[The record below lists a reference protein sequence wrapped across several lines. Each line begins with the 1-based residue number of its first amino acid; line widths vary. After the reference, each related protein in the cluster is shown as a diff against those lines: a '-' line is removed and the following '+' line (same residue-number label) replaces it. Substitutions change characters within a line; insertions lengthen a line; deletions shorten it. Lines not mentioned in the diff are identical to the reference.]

1 MNLLTGPPGS
11 GKTTKL
17 LSVARDAARRGERVW
32 WVGLPSQRT
41 YVYRRLADEGAVL
54 GLEFLSS
61 QQVYYR
67 LLAHALKLK
76 PLVVGT
82 GRIALVGEA
91 LKKLRNELP
100 SPGEARLF
108 TRSIAEAKRFGL
120 TWREV
125 RAFDEETARFRAV
138 LRVYEE
144 LKGEAWDYDDFRL
157 EALHLA
163 RSNHLT
169 LEPDLIIVDGFREVG
184 PLELE
189 LYKALSQN
197 KKVGVWLSLPDAP
210 PGEVASE
217 EVARATACKVETH
230 RAPNPVFQSRWLL
243 RALKRD
249 LASGYDALDLAV
261 ILPEREVRAFLSLA
275 DEYGVPLMD
284 ETPKAL
290 AETPP
295 GRLLLDLLELPD
307 YPTASRLLAI
317 PELAPLAKAAL
328 KRGVAG
334 REALTLLAQE
344 VGESASWR
352 AWLARLDVPD
362 GELAWAQDLVESLPE
377 FSVKNAERFDWGT
390 FKNHAL
396 ERAKEAAQLAKGAQF
411 RAWWGALLQ
420 ETALFSRP
428 KGGVA
433 LLTAKLASGRRFR
446 RVYLAHAVEG
456 AYTVGEAED
465 YFTPEEGRGTLE
477 AIFALLSG
485 SSSGPRSVT
494 GLPKRFLGRDRA
506 LFAELLTRGDEVVVT
521 YPEADQ
527 GGPLVPELAL
537 VGEACTPLPEVA
549 AGSRLE
555 LGSADS
561 FAPVLSRVALGSPH
575 VQALSRYAECGFRY
589 WAERRVE
596 DQEVPWW
603 RALVRELRER
613 RKLGAARLD
622 ALKASY
628 PEAAAWLAQS
638 EGDLLPLTF
647 GVALPERHREGQGG
661 GPFALLDAA
670 GRSGTEMRLYTFLE
684 PGAWSREDAEG
695 WLRRP
700 HRWNELWAAGHLLDT
715 YGGRISGVRLY
726 VWPVLGEPIDVF
738 GAPIAY
744 VWRQIASRRQK
755 AERAFAR
762 FSAGDVTPKPGFV
775 CRECRVFDLCRV
787 GQR

>member
-1 MNLLTGPPGS
+1 MLGIVWSVNLLTGPPGA

-17 LSVARDAARRGERVW
+17 LGVARRAAHRGERVW
-32 WVGLPSQRT
+32 WVGLPSQRA
-41 YVYRRLADEGAVL
+41 YVYRRLAEEGAVL

-108 TRSIAEAKRFGL
+108 TRAVAEAKRFGL

-125 RAFDEETARFRAV
+125 EVHDEETARFRAV
-138 LRVYEE
+138 LRLYEA
-144 LKGEAWDYDDFRL
+144 LKGETWDYDDFRL

-163 RSNHLT
+163 LSGDA
-169 LEPDLIIVDGFREVG
+169 EPEADLIVVDGFRELG

-189 LYKALSQN
+189 LYKALAQTTD
-197 KKVGVWLSLPDAP
+197 VWLSLPDAP
-210 PGEVASE
+210 PGEEASE
-217 EVARATACKVETH
+217 RVERASTCNVQTH
-230 RAPNPVFQSRWLL
+230 RAPNPVAESRWLL

-249 LASGYDALDLAV
+249 LANGYDALDLAV

-275 DEYGVPLMD
+275 DEYGVPTMD

-290 AETPP
+290 AETPQ

-328 KRGVAG
+328 TRGVAG

-344 VGESASWR
+344 VGESERWR
-352 AWLARLDVPD
+352 AWLGRLDVPD

-377 FSVKNAERFDWGT
+377 FGVNAARFDWGS
-390 FKNHAL
+390 FKDHAL

-420 ETALFSRP
+420 ETFLFSRP

-446 RVYLAHAVEG
+446 RVYVAHAVEG

-465 YFTPEEGRGTLE
+465 YFTPEEKRGSLE
-477 AIFALLSG
+477 AIFSPERGA
-485 SSSGPRSVT
+485 
-494 GLPKRFLGRDRA
+494 GLPKRFLGRDA
-506 LFAELLTRGDEVVVT
+506 LLFAELLTRGDEVVVT

-527 GGPLVPELAL
+527 GGPLVPEPAL
-537 VGEACTPLPEVA
+537 VGAACAPLPAVA

-555 LGSADS
+555 LHQASPFDPS
-561 FAPVLSRVALGSPH
+561 FKAVRLGSPR
-575 VQALSRYAECGFRY
+575 VQALARYAACGFRY
-589 WAERRVE
+589 WAERRVAQE
-596 DQEVPWW
+596 DLPWW
-603 RALVRELRER
+603 RALVRDLREV
-613 RKLGAARLD
+613 RKLNVARLG
-622 ALKASY
+622 ALQARY
-628 PEAAAWLAQS
+628 PEAAAWLATI
-638 EGDLLPLTF
+638 EETLLPLTY
-647 GVALPERHREGQGG
+647 GVALPEGSS

-670 GRSGTEMRLYTFLE
+670 GRSGQEMRLYTFVQ
-684 PGAWSREDAEG
+684 PGPWTQADAEA
-695 WLRRP
+695 WVRKP
-700 HRWNELWAAGHLLDT
+700 HRWNELWAAGHLIDT
-715 YGGRISGVRLY
+715 YGPRISGVRLY
-726 VWPVLGEPIDVF
+726 LLPVLGEPVDVF
-738 GAPIAY
+738 GAPISY
-744 VWRQIASRRQK
+744 VWRQIASRQQK
-755 AERAFAR
+755 ASRAFVR
-762 FSAGDVTPKPGFV
+762 FEGGDVTPRPGFV

>member
-1 MNLLTGPPGS
+1 MNLLIGPPGS
-11 GKTTKL
+11 GKTTRL
-17 LSVARDAARRGERVW
+17 LGVAREAARRGERVW
-32 WVGLPSQRT
+32 WVGLPSQRS
-41 YVYRRLADEGAVL
+41 YLYRRLAEEGAVL

-108 TRSIAEAKRFGL
+108 TRGVAEAKRFGL

-125 RAFDEETARFRAV
+125 RAHDEETTRFRAV
-138 LRVYEE
+138 LRLYEE

-163 RSNHLT
+163 RSADLE

-189 LYKALSQN
+189 LYRALSQHR
-197 KKVGVWLSLPDAP
+197 VGVWLSLPGAP
-210 PGEVASE
+210 PGETASE
-217 EVARATACKVETH
+217 EVARTYACKVVAH

-290 AETPP
+290 AETPQ

-362 GELAWAQDLVESLPE
+362 GELAWAQDLVASLPE
-377 FSVKNAERFDWGT
+377 FGVKNAERFDWGT
-390 FKNHAL
+390 FRDHAL

-433 LLTAKLASGRRFR
+433 LLTAKLASGRRFK

-465 YFTPEEGRGTLE
+465 YFTPEEGRGTWE
-477 AIFALLSG
+477 AVFALLNP
-485 SSSGPRSVT
+485 SSSPRGAP
-494 GLPKRFLGRDRA
+494 GLPKRFLGRDGA
-506 LFAELLTRGDEVVVT
+506 LFAELLTRGDEVIIT

-537 VGEACTPLPEVA
+537 VGDACTPLPEVA

-555 LGSADS
+555 LSSAATFTPS
-561 FAPVLSRVALGSPH
+561 LSRVALGSPR

-589 WAERRVE
+589 WAERRVADE
-596 DQEVPWW
+596 EVVWW
-603 RALVRELRER
+603 RELVRELRAR
-613 RKLGAARLD
+613 RTLGAARLD

-628 PEAAAWLAQS
+628 PEAAAWLAQF
-638 EGDLLPLTF
+638 EDDLLPLTF
-647 GVALPERHREGQGG
+647 GVSLPERRHDGQG

-670 GRSGTEMRLYTFLE
+670 GRSGTEMRLYTFVE
-684 PGAWSREDAEG
+684 PGTWSREDAER
-695 WLRRP
+695 WLRGL

-715 YGGRISGVRLY
+715 YGPRISGVRLY

-738 GAPIAY
+738 DAPIGY
-744 VWRQIASRRQK
+744 VWRQIASRQQK

-775 CRECRVFDLCRV
+775 CRACRVFDLCRV

>member
-1 MNLLTGPPGS
+1 MLGDVLFSEGDFDQIIPAIGIVCSVNLLTGPPGS

-17 LSVARDAARRGERVW
+17 LDVARRAAHRGERVW
-32 WVGLPSQRT
+32 WVGLPSQRS
-41 YVYRRLADEGAVL
+41 YVYRRLAEEGAVL

-91 LKKLRNELP
+91 LKKLRNDLP

-108 TRSIAEAKRFGL
+108 TRAVAEAKRFGL

-125 RAFDEETARFRAV
+125 HAHDEETARFREV
-138 LRVYEE
+138 LRLYEA

-163 RSNHLT
+163 LSGNANP
-169 LEPDLIIVDGFREVG
+169 EADLIIVDGLRELG
-184 PLELE
+184 PLELK
-189 LYKALSQN
+189 LYKALAQRTRT
-197 KKVGVWLSLPDAP
+197 GVWLSLPDAP
-210 PGEVASE
+210 PGETASE
-217 EVARATACKVETH
+217 RVERASACEVQTH
-230 RAPNPVFQSRWLL
+230 RAPNPVAESRWIL

-249 LASGYDALDLAV
+249 LANGYDALDLAV

-275 DEYGVPLMD
+275 DEYGVPIMD

-290 AETPP
+290 AETPQ

-317 PELAPLAKAAL
+317 PELAPLAKEAL

-362 GELAWAQDLVESLPE
+362 GELEWARDLVESLPE
-377 FSVKNAERFDWGT
+377 FGVRSPQLDWGS
-390 FKNHAL
+390 FKDHAL
-396 ERAKEAAQLAKGAQF
+396 ERAKEAAQLAKGVQF

-420 ETALFSRP
+420 ETFLFSRSR
-428 KGGVA
+428 GGVA

-465 YFTPEEGRGTLE
+465 YFTPEEGRGSLE
-477 AIFALLSG
+477 AIFDLLSDTPNTPEG
-485 SSSGPRSVT
+485 TSESTS
-494 GLPKRFLGRDRA
+494 GLPKRFLGRDKA

-537 VGEACTPLPEVA
+537 VGEVCERLPEVA

-555 LGSADS
+555 LSTAAT
-561 FAPVLSRVALGSPH
+561 FEAPLSTLPLGSPR
-575 VQALSRYAECGFRY
+575 VQALARYAECGFRY
-589 WAERRVE
+589 WAERRIDRGE
-596 DQEVPWW
+596 DTPWW
-603 RALVRELRER
+603 RDFVRDLRER
-613 RKLGAARLD
+613 RKLGAARLE
-622 ALKASY
+622 ALKARY
-628 PEAAAWLAQS
+628 PEAAAWLAQV
-638 EGDLLPLTF
+638 EADLSALTF
-647 GVALPERHREGQGG
+647 GVALPEPSG
-661 GPFALLDAA
+661 GPFARLDAA

-684 PGAWSREDAEG
+684 PGAWSREDAER
-695 WLRRP
+695 WLRKP
-700 HRWNELWAAGHLLDT
+700 HRWNELWAAGAPLRDVRSAHL
-715 YGGRISGVRLY
+715 GRAALRM
-726 VWPVLGEPIDVF
+726 
-738 GAPIAY
+738 
-744 VWRQIASRRQK
+744 
-755 AERAFAR
+755 AR
-762 FSAGDVTPKPGFV
+762 FRRAG
-775 CRECRVFDLCRV
+775 
-787 GQR
+787 

>member
-1 MNLLTGPPGS
+1 MNLLSGPPGS

-17 LSVARDAARRGERVW
+17 LSVARAAARRGERVW
-32 WVGLPSQRT
+32 WVGLPSQRS
-41 YVYRRLADEGAVL
+41 YVYRRLAEEGAVL

-108 TRSIAEAKRFGL
+108 TRAIAEAKRFGL
-120 TWREV
+120 TYGEV
-125 RAFDEETARFRAV
+125 HVFDEETARFRST
-138 LRVYEE
+138 LRLYEE

-163 RSNHLT
+163 LSN
-169 LEPDLIIVDGFREVG
+169 EAKPEADLIIVDGFREVG
-184 PLELE
+184 PLELK
-189 LYKALSQN
+189 LYKALADKN
-197 KKVGVWLSLPDAP
+197 KTEVWLSLSDAP

-217 EVARATACKVETH
+217 TAHRQNTCTVQTH
-230 RAPNPVFQSRWLL
+230 RAPNPVAESRWIL

-249 LASGYDALDLAV
+249 LAHGYGALDLAV

-275 DEYGVPLMD
+275 DEYGVPMMD

-290 AETPP
+290 SETPQ

-334 REALTLLAQE
+334 REALTLLAKE
-344 VGESASWR
+344 VGESESWS
-352 AWLARLDVPD
+352 AWTTRLDVPD
-362 GELAWAQDLVESLPE
+362 NELTWAQDLVESLPE
-377 FSVKNAERFDWGT
+377 FGVRTSKHFDWGS
-390 FKNHAL
+390 FKDHAL

-420 ETALFSRP
+420 ETFLFSRP

-456 AYTVGEAED
+456 AYSVGEAED

-477 AIFALLSG
+477 TTFQNL
-485 SSSGPRSVT
+485 
-494 GLPKRFLGRDRA
+494 GLPKRFLGRDKL
-506 LFAELLTRGDEVVVT
+506 LFAELLSRGEEVVVT

-537 VGEACTPLPEVA
+537 VGERCERLPDVA

-555 LGSADS
+555 LSRA
-561 FAPVLSRVALGSPH
+561 APYDPALMTVKLGSPR
-575 VQALSRYAECGFRY
+575 VQALARYAECGFRY

-596 DQEVPWW
+596 REEEIPWW
-603 RALVRELRER
+603 RQLVGDLREVRKLNAARLGALRER
-613 RKLGAARLD
+613 
-622 ALKASY
+622 Y
-628 PEAAAWLAQS
+628 PEAAAWLA
-638 EGDLLPLTF
+638 EVEADLLPLTF
-647 GVALPERHREGQGG
+647 GVSLPENSS

-670 GRSGTEMRLYTFLE
+670 GRSGAEMRLYTFVE
-684 PGAWSREDAEG
+684 PGAWSRDEAEA
-695 WLRRP
+695 WLRKP
-700 HRWNELWAAGHLLDT
+700 HRWNELWAAAHLIET
-715 YGGRISGVRLY
+715 YGPRISGVRLY
-726 VWPVLGEPIDVF
+726 LLPVLGEPIDVF
-738 GAPIAY
+738 DSSIGY
-744 VWRQIASRRQK
+744 VWRQMASRQQK
-755 AERAFAR
+755 AARAYAR
-762 FSAGDVTPKPGFV
+762 FIAGDVTPKPGFV